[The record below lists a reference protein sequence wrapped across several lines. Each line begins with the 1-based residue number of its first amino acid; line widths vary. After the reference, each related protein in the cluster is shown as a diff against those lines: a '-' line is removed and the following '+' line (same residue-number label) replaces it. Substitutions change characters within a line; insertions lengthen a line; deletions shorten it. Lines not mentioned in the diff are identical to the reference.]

1 MLDFHGVVL
10 YCNFT
15 NRMKATS
22 DNIRE
27 IIAEADILIEVT
39 KLKNDILLKDQ
50 GADSLD
56 LANILLL
63 LEEKFKIKIPDQDL
77 DQVQSI
83 NAIIEYINNKTS

>member
-1 MLDFHGVVL
+1 
-10 YCNFT
+10 
-15 NRMKATS
+15 MKATS

-83 NAIIEYINNKTS
+83 NAIIEYINNKNS